1 MEQIKVNYQSSKFYS
16 QIKKSEKNIE
26 KLITIFNS
34 EKMNEIIK
42 EILSKKNRT
51 ENELLIIKSYI
62 KSLSKF
68 IEILTKNEKI
78 DIECVLTRISKN
90 LKLESFKKNTF
101 LMKIGEL
108 GNNFY
113 VILKGKVGVLVPK
126 HFEVI
131 MTKKQYLNHLKLLQ
145 NFEEYYLL
153 NSTLLENLSILSVD
167 FKEIENTKNNIK
179 KPEEINL
186 KEYLYLINGNEYQNE
201 DKINSFIGLNN
212 YEIDAIL
219 NPIKNK
225 IYQIINYII

>member
-1 MEQIKVNYQSSKFYS
+1 M
-16 QIKKSEKNIE
+16 
-26 KLITIFNS
+26 
-34 EKMNEIIK
+34 
-42 EILSKKNRT
+42 
-51 ENELLIIKSYI
+51 IIKSYI
-62 KSLSKF
+62 KTLSKF

-78 DIECVLTRISKN
+78 DIEYILTRISKN

-153 NSTLLENLSILSVD
+153 NSTLVKFGIFPALIKGINAYNIMTYDIEILLPSLDIIMNILKNGEILS
-167 FKEIENTKNNIK
+167 FLGRNSYLLNFEKLGGKEILEKLLGNPNDEVYKKTDIILSTFFEN
-179 KPEEINL
+179 
-186 KEYLYLINGNEYQNE
+186 
-201 DKINSFIGLNN
+201 KIN
-212 YEIDAIL
+212 
-219 NPIKNK
+219 
-225 IYQIINYII
+225 